1 MSATR
6 TLAKA
11 GLIVSVAFLVSR
23 LLGYVRGIAMAT
35 TFDAGQS
42 LDSFFA
48 AFRLPDLIFQLV
60 AAGALSSALIPIVSG
75 LIATDEEARAWR
87 IVSTVTTLMLAAL
100 LVLAV
105 VAFVLAPLL
114 VPLMTPGWAGIR
126 LERTVEL
133 TRIMLLSPIFLALG
147 SIATSALNAKG
158 RFAASAVAPSVYNIG
173 MIVGAVVLA
182 PALGTTGA
190 DGVTVPNPA
199 GLAAGVVL
207 GSLAHLAVQLPP
219 LLRLGFRYEPRMDI
233 EDALARK
240 ALVLMAP
247 RAIGLGATQIT
258 FVAMTILASDLPDGS
273 LSAFNLA
280 MLLLQIPLGV
290 IGVPLGIV
298 LLPALSREL
307 ATGTVEEFLG
317 MIGRALRLLLF
328 VMLPIA
334 ALGIVLSREVVDLL
348 FGYGAFSNVAA
359 QRTAAT
365 FVVFLT
371 GLAAHALIAI
381 LARAFYAGQDTT
393 TPVVAAI
400 TAVVINVTVGVLAV
414 GPFGLAGLALA
425 IAAGAW
431 IEATILLVVL
441 RSRYAGLD
449 LRGMF
454 RTFGRSMAGA
464 LVAAAL
470 AFGML
475 GSLRALL
482 GSEPDKLVVLIQAAL
497 AAGVGAVG
505 YLAMSFVLRV
515 PELPALIAV
524 ATELVRR
531 PRGP

>member
-1 MSATR
+1 MSTTQ
-6 TLAKA
+6 TLARA
-11 GLIVSVAFLVSR
+11 GLIVSIAFLVSR

-75 LIATDEEARAWR
+75 LFATDEEARAWR
-87 IVSTVTTLMLAAL
+87 IVSTVTSLMLVAL

-105 VAFVLAPLL
+105 VAFVAAPLI
-114 VPLMTPGWAGIR
+114 VPAMTPGWAGIR
-126 LERTVEL
+126 LERTIEL

-158 RFAASAVAPSVYNIG
+158 RFAAAAVAPSVYNLGLIL
-173 MIVGAVVLA
+173 GAIVLA
-182 PALGTTGA
+182 PALGSVGP
-190 DGVTVPNPA
+190 DGVVVPNPA
-199 GLAAGVVL
+199 GLAVGVVI
-207 GSLAHLAVQLPP
+207 GSIGHVAVQLPP
-219 LLRLGFRYEPRMDI
+219 LVRLGFRFEPRIDL
-233 EDALARK
+233 EDTLARK

-258 FVAMTILASDLPDGS
+258 FVAMTVLASDLPDGS

-307 ATGTVEEFLG
+307 ATGSVETFLG
-317 MIGRALRLLLF
+317 MIGRALRLLVF

-334 ALGIVLSREVVDLL
+334 ALGIVLSRQVVDLL
-348 FGYGAFSNVAA
+348 FGYGAFSALAVE
-359 QRTAAT
+359 RTAT
-365 FVVFLT
+365 TLLVFLF
-371 GLAAHALIAI
+371 GLAAHALIAV
-381 LARAFYAGQDTT
+381 LARAFYAGQDTR
-393 TPVVAAI
+393 TPVIAAI
-400 TAVVINVTVGVLAV
+400 SAVVVNVTVGILAV
-414 GPFGLAGLALA
+414 EPFGLQGLALA

-431 IEATILLVVL
+431 LEAAILLVVL
-441 RSRYAGLD
+441 RARYAGLD
-449 LRGMF
+449 LRALVA
-454 RTFGRSMAGA
+454 TVGRSLAGA
-464 LVAAAL
+464 LVAGGL
-470 AFGML
+470 AFGMI
-475 GSLRALL
+475 GSLGALF
-482 GSEPDKLVVLIQAAL
+482 GTDPDKLAVLGQTVL

-531 PRGP
+531 PRGS